1 MTRKICIFL
10 LSFLLSVLLSA
21 HVKRYGVPRMR
32 VFIFSFC
39 FSKVLGHMTSEILGA
54 FVSHRELSFVRQ
66 EKLAH
71 YSYTDKLKRNLE
83 ISLFIYLHFVEK
95 GW

>member
-1 MTRKICIFL
+1 MYFSSFFFAIGATIRTRRD
-10 LSFLLSVLLSA
+10 S
-21 HVKRYGVPRMR
+21 VPRMR
-32 VFIFSFC
+32 VFIFSFS

-83 ISLFIYLHFVEK
+83 IRFFIYLHFVEK